1 MERKLIS
8 IKDAAKMLGV
18 STLTLRN
25 WDKNGK
31 LRALRHPMNNY
42 RVYKTDDINNLIENI
57 SNNSTL
63 RVKSDS
69 SKGRSRKLDVLHLEE

>member
-18 STLTLRN
+18 SSLTLRN

-31 LRALRHPMNNY
+31 LPAYRHPMNNY
-42 RVYKTDDINNLIENI
+42 RVYKIEDINKLIENI
-57 SNNSTL
+57 GSNPLSRSSHHPKQSKKL
-63 RVKSDS
+63 SVK
-69 SKGRSRKLDVLHLEE
+69 HLED

>member
-18 STLTLRN
+18 SSLTLRN

-31 LRALRHPMNNY
+31 LPAYRHPMNNY
-42 RVYKTDDINNLIENI
+42 RVYKVEDINKLIDDIDYSVKPRIQI
-57 SNNSTL
+57 KKNS
-63 RVKSDS
+63 
-69 SKGRSRKLDVLHLEE
+69 SRKLNVKHLDP